1 MRTSPAG
8 LPPFVTQTTE
18 QTAPPPAAP
27 PATGSTG
34 SHNLVIGLLLASA
47 FVVILNETVMSVA
60 IPELT
65 RDLGVTTATAQWLT
79 TGFLLTM
86 AVVIPVTG
94 FLLQR
99 FHVRPLFM
107 TAMALFSVGTLVAAI
122 APGFSVLLAGRVVQA
137 SGTAIMIP
145 LLFTTVLNLVPAERR
160 GRTMGTIS
168 IVISVA
174 PALGPTLSGLVLD
187 SLDWRWLFWLVLPIA
202 LLSLAVGAAKLDNV
216 TTPVKV
222 PIDIVSVVLSALA
235 FGGLVYGLSSIGEAA
250 SGDVPVSPWLTVPVG
265 AVALALF
272 VWRQLVLQRTERA
285 LLDLRTFRSSHFS
298 IAVLLVAVSMMAL
311 FGTLILIPIYLQV
324 VLGFDVLDTGLLL
337 LPGGLVMGLMA
348 PFVGRAYDRVGPRA
362 LVIAGS
368 VVVSAAMW
376 TLAQVDVD
384 TTRSYV
390 QAAHILL
397 SIGLGLTFTPLF
409 SSGLG
414 ALAPQLYSHGSAIVS
429 TVQQLAGAVGTAL
442 FITLLSRS
450 VADAD
455 ASATAAAATADG
467 VHTALLAGAV
477 ISTVA
482 ALVAL
487 LVRRPPA
494 VAPTEEV

>member
-1 MRTSPAG
+1 
-8 LPPFVTQTTE
+8 
-18 QTAPPPAAP
+18 
-27 PATGSTG
+27 
-34 SHNLVIGLLLASA
+34 VIGLLLASA

-65 RDLGVTTATAQWLT
+65 VDLGVTTATAQWLT

-99 FHVRPLFM
+99 FHIRPLFL
-107 TAMALFSVGTLVAAI
+107 TAMGLFSVGTLVAAL
-122 APGFSVLLAGRVVQA
+122 APGFATLLAGRVVQA

-174 PALGPTLSGLVLD
+174 PALGPTLSGLVLN

-202 LLSLAVGAAKLDNV
+202 LLALAVGASKLDNV
-216 TTPVKV
+216 TTPVAV
-222 PIDIVSVVLSALA
+222 PIDVVSVLLSVLA

-250 SGDVPVSPWLTVPVG
+250 SGEVLVSPWLSVPVG
-265 AVALALF
+265 AVGLALF

-298 IAVLLVAVSMMAL
+298 IAVLLVAISMMAL
-311 FGTLILIPIYLQV
+311 FGTLILIPIYLQG

-348 PFVGRAYDRVGPRA
+348 PFVGRAYDRIGPRV
-362 LVIAGS
+362 LVISGAA
-368 VVVSAAMW
+368 VVSAAMW

-384 TTRSYV
+384 TTRTYV
-390 QAAHILL
+390 QSAHILL
-397 SIGLGLTFTPLF
+397 SVGLGLTFTPLF
-409 SSGLG
+409 STGLG
-414 ALAPQLYSHGSAIVS
+414 SLAPQLYSHGSAIVS

-442 FITLLSRS
+442 FITLLSRT

-455 ASATAAAATADG
+455 PSLSAAAATADG
-467 VHTALLAGAV
+467 VHTALFVGAI

-482 ALVAL
+482 AVVAL
-487 LVRRPPA
+487 FVRKPPA
-494 VAPTEEV
+494 YAVPSAVPSAVPVAEHG